1 MHLQAENAAAR
12 EATWPAGA
20 VTPSAADEHHQSIVR
35 ALAEACCV
43 CLLVALFFSP
53 HVAAWRAWSWRPDLF
68 DQCETGRAAVALWQV
83 DHLGEPV
90 KHEYQFIQRWRFLFP
105 AVARALRLPA
115 ALHLALYPTGAL
127 LAVAYLS
134 WILQPFIAGWWRL
147 AALTAITAN
156 AWFFTA
162 TGWLGYSDGWVA
174 LGLLA
179 VAFSSSAA
187 AKAVACFALPWC
199 DDRFVIGL
207 PVAVSVS
214 LVRLLRGPPVAMKA
228 AAWACAARLLPIAIP
243 IGFFVVARLLI
254 EARSDVNTLGNHL
267 FPPVSDHLQTVAWG
281 AWECLRAAWLLVI
294 FALLPTAGRT
304 AWTSL
309 LLGFAGALS
318 FCSAFFTT
326 YDLSRAGVVL
336 LPLACL
342 GAEAVAARAPLRWII
357 PVVATLNLVL
367 PANHVMVTHAG
378 PSIVPI
384 DGIFDVLREWN
395 QPTKQYAPTTYL
407 EAAVRQ
413 AGERDFAAAEWL
425 LQIARDLRG
434 DEAEVVRAAA
444 LILSEKGEGAAARK
458 QLANWL
464 SSHPHDSRSAALM
477 AVLLEEAG
485 QYAEAIEVARRIID
499 DLAADDGKSA
509 ATLATARRVISRCQ
523 EHAP

>member
-12 EATWPAGA
+12 EATRPAGA
-20 VTPSAADEHHQSIVR
+20 VTPSAADDNHPSMVR
-35 ALAEACCV
+35 AVAEACCV

-53 HVAAWRAWSWRPDLF
+53 HVTAWRAWSWRPDIF

-90 KHEYQFIQRWRFLFP
+90 EHKYQSIQRWRFLFP

-115 ALHLALYPTGAL
+115 TLHLLLYPTGAL

-134 WILQPFIAGWWRL
+134 WILQPFVAGWWRL

-187 AKAVACFALPWC
+187 ATAVACFTLPWC

-207 PVAVSVS
+207 PVAVGVSSWWLLQGTSVS
-214 LVRLLRGPPVAMKA
+214 TRA
-228 AAWACAARLLPIAIP
+228 AVWSCAARLVPVAVPIAV
-243 IGFFVVARLLI
+243 FVAARLAI
-254 EARSDVNTLGNHL
+254 EARSDVNMLDNPL
-267 FPPVSDHLQTVAWG
+267 FPPLVDNLQTVAWG
-281 AWECLRAAWLLVI
+281 AWECLRAAWVLVI
-294 FALLPTAGRT
+294 LALLPTARSQAWPSLMLAAAT
-304 AWTSL
+304 AAS
-309 LLGFAGALS
+309 FAP
-318 FCSAFFTT
+318 AFFVP

-342 GAEAVAARAPLRWII
+342 GVQAAASRNWQRWFI
-357 PVVATLNLVL
+357 PVVGALNLLL
-367 PANHVMVTHAG
+367 PASHVMVTQAG

-384 DGIFDVLREWN
+384 RALYDEYLEWIR
-395 QPTKQYAPTTYL
+395 PTEQYDPTTYV

-413 AGERDFAAAEWL
+413 AVKKDFAAAEWL

-434 DEAEVVRAAA
+434 DEAAVVRAAA
-444 LILSEKGEGAAARK
+444 LILAEKGAGDEARK
-458 QLANWL
+458 QLEGWL
-464 SSHPHDSRSAALM
+464 AGQPHDITSAALL
-477 AVLLEEAG
+477 AVILEEAG
-485 QYAEAIEVARRIID
+485 LCAEAIVVARRIID
-499 DLAADDGKSA
+499 DHSPDQKESADA
-509 ATLATARRVISRCQ
+509 IATAQRVISRCQ
-523 EHAP
+523 EHGP